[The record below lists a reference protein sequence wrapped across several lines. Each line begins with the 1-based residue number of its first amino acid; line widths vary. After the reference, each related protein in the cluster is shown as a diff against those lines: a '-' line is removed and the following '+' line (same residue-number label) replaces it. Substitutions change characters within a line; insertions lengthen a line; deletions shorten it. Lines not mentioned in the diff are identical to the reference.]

1 MYGRITFAA
10 LLLCLFALHGCGG
23 SGKGISKTTPV
34 KLSITWGERSRALNA
49 PSSALS
55 AVVTLANANAT
66 GGDFTY
72 SVNRDPAPQAF
83 TGNYTSTNSAKT
95 GGANLTV
102 RFYAQTE
109 GIGVVVGI
117 AQAKITLLP
126 DGTGIGNVATA
137 NNISS
142 VSIPAGQT
150 VPVGQTTELT
160 FTARDAK
167 ANLVAVTPGSA
178 VFTVSSGSDKLQIVN
193 GQAKGLAAG
202 AATVR
207 ATLDGNNS
215 ADTPVTV
222 NRLTPLAYAITELPP
237 LSGDTK
243 SMATSLNTQ
252 GMVVGVSTSQSG
264 TRSAV
269 VWRNG
274 NVSLLGVSLTSEN
287 SSPVQINEAGQVI
300 GTVGN
305 RAFFWQN
312 GATTDMGTLNGVTI
326 YPQSINNNGVV
337 AGYSSAYG
345 SIAGDHG
352 FLWQKGTLTDLGQH
366 FRPRA
371 INDAGVLAGSSD
383 MAKFSPD
390 TAAQSQNGTVVNLPG
405 EPSGVFSWATT
416 INNAGH
422 IAGRSY
428 GYFGDGLF
436 WKDGTVTQL
445 PLNKSIT
452 SNYYYTW
459 PNSLN
464 DLDQIVG
471 EQGRDTSDP
480 VTNAFLYSEGN
491 LIDLQT
497 LLPANS
503 GWQLESAA
511 GINNNGLIV
520 GVGLHNGSR
529 RAFLLTP
536 Q

>member
-1 MYGRITFAA
+1 MYGRMTFAA
-10 LLLCLFALHGCGG
+10 WLLCLFALCGCGG

-34 KLSITWGERSRALNA
+34 KLSIAWGERGRALNA

-55 AVVTLANANAT
+55 AVITLANANPT
-66 GGDFTY
+66 GGDFIY

-83 TGNYTSTNSAKT
+83 TGNYTSANSAKT
-95 GGANLTV
+95 GAVNLTI

-109 GIGVVVGI
+109 GIGTVVGV
-117 AQAKITLLP
+117 AQAKIILQP
-126 DGTGIGNVATA
+126 DGTGIGNVVTA
-137 NNISS
+137 NSISS
-142 VSIPAGQT
+142 ISIPAGLT
-150 VPVGQTTELT
+150 VPVGQTTDLT

-178 VFTVSSGSDKLQIVN
+178 VFTVVSGGDKLQIVN

-202 AATVR
+202 AATIR

-237 LSGDTK
+237 LSGEAE

-252 GMVVGVSTSQSG
+252 GMVVGVSTSKSG
-264 TRSAV
+264 TQSAV
-269 VWRNG
+269 MWRNG
-274 NVSLLGVSLTSEN
+274 NVSLLGVSLTSED

-300 GTVGN
+300 GMVGN

-312 GATTDMGTLNGVTI
+312 GATTDMGTLNGVQI
-326 YPQSINNNGVV
+326 YPKSINNNGVV

-352 FLWQKGTLTDLGQH
+352 FLWQKGRLTDLGKD

-383 MAKFSPD
+383 FATYSPD
-390 TAAQSQNGTVVNLPG
+390 TAAQSQNGTIANLPG

-422 IAGRSY
+422 IAGISFGYY
-428 GYFGDGLF
+428 GNGLF
-436 WKDGTVTQL
+436 WKDGEVTQL
-445 PLNKSIT
+445 PLNMSVT
-452 SNYYYTW
+452 SNYYYTQ

-471 EQGRDTSDP
+471 EQGRSTSNV

-497 LLPANS
+497 LLPADS
-503 GWQLESAA
+503 GWHLESAA
-511 GINNNGLIV
+511 AINNNGLIV
-520 GVGLHNGSR
+520 GVGQHNGKR